1 MSKHV
6 IHRRTVLVC
15 DEDRTHSEGLACAL
29 LELGYAVEV
38 VRSYAEAFAIAC
50 AHDLDAMIVA
60 PTLCDGSALVLPTAL
75 GIRKPPIVILMTT
88 LHERLARVVARRVG
102 FDVQLTKVV
111 DPRVVDSI
119 LKNGVANEENDASRT
134 QHEVSR

>member
-1 MSKHV
+1 
-6 IHRRTVLVC
+6 VC
-15 DEDRTHSEGLACAL
+15 DEDRAHSEALAGSL

-38 VRSYAEAFAIAC
+38 VRAYSEAFAIAC

-88 LHERLARVVARRVG
+88 LHERLASVVTRRVG
-102 FDVQLTKVV
+102 FDVQLAKVV

-119 LKNGVANEENDASRT
+119 LKNGIAREDDAASRAH
-134 QHEVSR
+134 HEVGR